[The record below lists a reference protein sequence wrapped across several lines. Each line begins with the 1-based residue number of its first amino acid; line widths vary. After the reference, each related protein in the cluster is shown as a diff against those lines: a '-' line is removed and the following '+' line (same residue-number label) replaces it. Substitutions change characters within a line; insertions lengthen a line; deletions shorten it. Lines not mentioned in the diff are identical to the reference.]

1 MAKRLTDL
9 KKKKIIA
16 DYVECGNYSAVA
28 RKHKVSKDTVRR
40 LARQKD
46 IVQKA
51 QEKKEQNTKDM
62 LEYMDSKKQDA
73 MKFIDLALNEM
84 MNPKKLQR
92 SSVQALATSLGIIV
106 DKFSP
111 KDEKRENSLE
121 LFESIAKTSGNKF
134 EKAD

>member
-1 MAKRLTDL
+1 MAKRLSDL

-84 MNPKKLQR
+84 MKPEKLAKSGTR
-92 SSVQALATSLGIIV
+92 DLATSIGIIV
-106 DKFSP
+106 DKFTP
-111 KDEKRENSLE
+111 KEEKKDNNLE
-121 LFESIAKTSGNKF
+121 LFRSIAQIAGKF
-134 EKAD
+134 EKAE

>member
-62 LEYMDSKKQDA
+62 LEYMENKKHDA
-73 MKFIDLALNEM
+73 MKFISLALNEM
-84 MNPKKLQR
+84 MEPEKLAKASTR
-92 SSVQALATSLGIIV
+92 DLATSIGIII

-111 KDEKRENSLE
+111 KEAKKETTLE